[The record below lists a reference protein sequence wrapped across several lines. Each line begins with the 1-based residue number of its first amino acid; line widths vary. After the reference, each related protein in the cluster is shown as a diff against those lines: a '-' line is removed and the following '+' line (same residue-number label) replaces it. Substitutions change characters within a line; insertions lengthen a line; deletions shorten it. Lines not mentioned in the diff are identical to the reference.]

1 MNEKTL
7 SFLKLMFNEGET
19 ICVSDSKFSTHSIP
33 LENATNDNVTLVS
46 PNPNV
51 PIKIVGSDKLTMVA
65 LNPIKGF
72 KKDDACYKFR
82 NFLVELDYGNK
93 AEQIKYLNT
102 MGILYSAMV
111 WSGSK
116 SVHTLISLS
125 EDLPN
130 ENIYRVFSKWILNIV
145 SMADQNTFNPSRS
158 IRIPGTIRP
167 ETGNMQELIE
177 IKSRVNLKDLVAWL
191 QKHPEARP
199 TNGPLREKSDVTAFD
214 KIRPW
219 ARKRLINGLDRRKGR
234 SNQWFA
240 LAFEFCLSGYS
251 LEDTITIL
259 GGFFTPDRDFK
270 EKEWRTTIA
279 SAFKHVDKKTE

>member
-33 LENATNDNVTLVS
+33 LENVTNDNVTLVS

-72 KKDDACYKFR
+72 RKDDACYKFR

-130 ENIYRVFSKWILNIV
+130 ENIYRVLSKWILNIV
-145 SMADQNTFNPSRS
+145 TMADQNTFNPSRS

-191 QKHPEARP
+191 SKHMDAKPKVDVV
-199 TNGPLREKSDVTAFD
+199 REKSGDFNIEHV
-214 KIRPW
+214 RPW
-219 ARKRLINGLDRRKGR
+219 VIKRLVNGLDKRKGR
-234 SNQWFA
+234 SNQWYA
-240 LAFEFCLSGYS
+240 MAFELALSGCT
-251 LEDTITIL
+251 LEVAVNFL
-259 GGFFTPDRDFK
+259 GQYFTPERDFK
-270 EKEWRTTIA
+270 RKEWLTTIQ
-279 SAFKHVDKKTE
+279 SAYKMVGRK

>member
-1 MNEKTL
+1 MNEKTV
-7 SFLKLMFNEGET
+7 SFLKLMFNDGET

-33 LENATNDNVTLVS
+33 LEYVINNNVTLVS

-51 PIKIVGSDKLTMVA
+51 PIKIVGNDKLTMVA

-72 KKDDACYKFR
+72 KKDDACYRFR
-82 NFLVELDYGNK
+82 NFLVELDYGNRV
-93 AEQIKYLNT
+93 EQIKYLNT

-130 ENIYRVFSKWILNIV
+130 ENVYRVFSKWILNIV

-158 IRIPGTIRP
+158 IRMPEAIRP
-167 ETGNMQELIE
+167 ETGDSQELIE
-177 IKSRVNLKDLVAWL
+177 IRSRVNIKDLVAWL

-199 TNGPLREKSDVTAFD
+199 INKPLREKSEDFD
-214 KIRPW
+214 FQHLRPW
-219 ARKRLINGLDRRKGR
+219 VRKRLINGLDKRKGR
-234 SNQWFA
+234 SNQWYAIAYEFA
-240 LAFEFCLSGYS
+240 LSGYS
-251 LEDTITIL
+251 EDDTIKFL
-259 GGFFTPDRDFK
+259 GGYFVPDRDFK
-270 EKEWRTTIA
+270 EKEWKTTIK
-279 SAFKHVDKKTE
+279 SAFKTVDKK